1 MRFQIHHETIYHYT
15 GLVFPEPHTVRLRP
29 ASNSDQTLHRF
40 DLRIEP
46 EPAGVTAVVD
56 SGDNDANIAW
66 FNGQTETLRIVIDS
80 VVETHRANPFDFLLM
95 PGAERAPFT
104 YPPATE
110 RALRTFMDERGGDED
125 DGDDEDGD
133 GPLRQ
138 LGAEVLR
145 AANHDTIAFLTSLN
159 QRLHEMITVDI
170 RETGTPFSP
179 LHTLETGHGA
189 CRDIAV
195 LFMAVCR
202 RMGLASRFVSG
213 YRFGGDEPD
222 GHELHAWAQVFLP
235 GGGWRAF
242 DPTAGLAVGDE
253 HVTLAAA
260 ADPLLAAPVSG
271 NFRGT
276 GVTAKME
283 AKLSIEEVK

>member
-1 MRFQIHHETIYHYT
+1 MRFRIHHETEYRYS
-15 GLVFPEPHTVRLRP
+15 GPVFPEPHTIRLRP

-46 EPAGVTAVVD
+46 EPAGVTAIVD
-56 SGDNDANIAW
+56 SGGNDANIAW
-66 FNGQTETLRIVIDS
+66 FNGQTESLRIFIDS
-80 VVETHRANPFDFLLM
+80 VLETHRANPFDFLLTG
-95 PGAERAPFT
+95 GADRVPFT
-104 YPPATE
+104 YPSVTK
-110 RALRTFMDERGGDED
+110 RALRSFMDERGGEEN
-125 DGDDEDGD
+125 GGDEDGGND
-133 GPLRQ
+133 PLRR
-138 LGAEVLR
+138 LGDQVLR
-145 AANHDTIAFLTSLN
+145 EAKHDTITFLTSLN

-170 RETGTPFSP
+170 RETGTPFAP
-179 LHTLETGHGA
+179 LHTLEAGHGA

-202 RMGLASRFVSG
+202 RMGLAARFVSG
-213 YRFGGDEPD
+213 YRFGGDGPD

-260 ADPLLAAPVSG
+260 DPLLAAPVSG

-276 GVTAKME
+276 GVTAKMDVTLAIE
-283 AKLSIEEVK
+283 AVD